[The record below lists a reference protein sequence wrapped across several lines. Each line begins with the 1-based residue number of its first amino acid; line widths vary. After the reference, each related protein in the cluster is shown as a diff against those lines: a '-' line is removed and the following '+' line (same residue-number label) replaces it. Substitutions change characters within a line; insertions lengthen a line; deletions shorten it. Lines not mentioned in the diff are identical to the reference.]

1 MENKDTKAIDDNSGH
16 VSKFFKLSPDSIS
29 KFNKEKNLVK
39 KMNQDICEITE
50 KITEKMAK
58 INNLNSKMLRLNDS
72 KNERRYREAR
82 NEKLQRELYMTLDEL
97 NIMSKANGE
106 WFQEKLD
113 KNSLDYLKLHGSKSL
128 AEEKQVLRDLKIQQK
143 DVASFKSPS
152 QLLINSSFAY
162 TIHKLTHKREDKM
175 FWWTVENL
183 EQIRSKYNLSAEE
196 KLFIEIEQL
205 RIQHLER
212 IKVTYVK
219 GNIPKYKSLKKSIE
233 DRIKGLCDDSL
244 RDRRECLEY
253 WTRVRQNVKE
263 FEALDREINYLV
275 GKLRMRHN
283 KRDEAYQ
290 RIFKLQHEELPSNPQ
305 DILAL
310 LSVGL
315 FAKSGYK
322 KRRQIKSDIICH
334 SKKKLAEERDGAVL
348 DEMSNSEIGK
358 FILEWN
364 NNKAFRDYEDFL
376 LQSFERQQ
384 QCRDERNRTYER
396 FS

>member
-1 MENKDTKAIDDNSGH
+1 
-16 VSKFFKLSPDSIS
+16 
-29 KFNKEKNLVK
+29 
-39 KMNQDICEITE
+39 
-50 KITEKMAK
+50 
-58 INNLNSKMLRLNDS
+58 
-72 KNERRYREAR
+72 
-82 NEKLQRELYMTLDEL
+82 
-97 NIMSKANGE
+97 MSKANGE

-128 AEEKQVLRDLKIQQK
+128 AEEKQILRDLKIQQK

-183 EQIRSKYNLSAEE
+183 EQIRSRYNLSAEE

-253 WTRVRQNVKE
+253 WIGVRQNVKE

-290 RIFKLQHEELPSNPQ
+290 RIFKLQHEEVIGHCLDNCKRWHRHEESKQPVENHLKRKGNVGVKQTYVAITDGNSQRTNPIENNEDANAVINVDEPQVNHVVEVRASLSASVKDFIVDGRWSLPPT
-305 DILAL
+305 ILQL
-310 LSVGL
+310 LPTLGNIL
-315 FAKSGYK
+315 NE
-322 KRRQIKSDIICH
+322 
-334 SKKKLAEERDGAVL
+334 KKLAEERDGAVL
-348 DEMSNSEIGK
+348 DEMSSSEVGK

-364 NNKAFRDYEDFL
+364 NNKAFRDYENFL
-376 LQSFERQQ
+376 LQSFERRQ
-384 QCRDERNRTYER
+384 QCRDERRRTIK
-396 FS
+396 SCS